1 MKQAYIVI
9 DIGTGNS
16 RVAVVSAAGE
26 ILTIEKENTVLHK
39 DARVPNAEYF
49 DPNQWRTCI
58 FDLIRRV
65 MRKTEKVEIIG
76 VTSVTLRQG
85 IVLIGQDGSSL
96 VGYSNG
102 DRRGQAYM
110 EGRDWDR
117 VMQLTGLSPSAIF
130 SAVKVMGA
138 MRLDPEL
145 IEKTKYYTSIS
156 DWIGYLFTGKCVWEK
171 AQAMQSCLYDIQREA
186 WSQELCDILG
196 LNIAL
201 LPELAEAG
209 TLLGNVTEDIR
220 RELGWTGEVPYI
232 VGTADTQAALEAMQ
246 PELGDVVIVSGTTSP
261 CLKVKN
267 RFTPY
272 PMTWVSPTTQPGRL
286 MLEVNTA
293 SCGIN
298 VQRFKN
304 LMMPDVS
311 YDVLAEDALCRGI
324 PEKSLPGVIAVFS
337 PGLHLDKMTP
347 DGGFVL
353 RSPIA
358 VDLKAYD
365 FFHAMV
371 LNTALSIVMCLERM
385 KTLDGIEKPYLIGC
399 GGGFESPVT
408 GQAVADLIGLPV
420 RIYENYR
427 EAAVF
432 GGYALCCRATGMRI
446 PAWKVLRVLEP
457 HNCEMLEA
465 YYQQWKQARKCFQG
479 LSFEP

>member
-16 RVAVVSAAGE
+16 RVALVSTKGE
-26 ILTIEKENTVLHK
+26 ILAIEKENTILHR
-39 DARVPNAEYF
+39 DTRILSGEYF
-49 DPNQWRTCI
+49 VPDEWKACI
-58 FDLIRRV
+58 FGLIRRA
-65 MRKTEKVEIIG
+65 MQKSRDTQILG

-85 IVLIGQDGSSL
+85 IVLIGKDGSSL

-102 DRRGQAYM
+102 DRRGQPWM
-110 EGRDWDR
+110 EGRNWER
-117 VMQLTGLSPSAIF
+117 VTQITGLTPSAIF

-145 IEKTKYYTSIS
+145 IERTKCYTSIS
-156 DWIGYLFTGKCVWEK
+156 DWIGYLFTGRCVWEK
-171 AQAMQSCLYDIQREA
+171 AQAMQSCLYDIQQEC
-186 WSQELCDILG
+186 WSKELCDLLG
-196 LNIAL
+196 LDIGL

-209 TLLGNVTEDIR
+209 TVLGEVR
-220 RELGWTGEVPYI
+220 REICQELGWNENVPFI
-232 VGTADTQAALEAMQ
+232 VGTADTQAALESIQ

-261 CLKVKN
+261 CLKIKD

-272 PMTWVSPTTQPGRL
+272 PMTWVSPTTQPGKL

-304 LMMPDVS
+304 LMMPQVS
-311 YDVLAEDALCRGI
+311 YDTLTQDAISRGI
-324 PEKSLPGVIAVFS
+324 PESDLPGVIAVFS
-337 PGLHLDKMTP
+337 PGLHLDKITP

-358 VDLKAYD
+358 VDLKASD

-385 KTLDGIEKPYLIGC
+385 KALDGIETDVLIGC
-399 GGGFESPVT
+399 GGGFETPVT
-408 GQAVADLIGLPV
+408 GQSVADLMGLPV

-427 EAAVF
+427 EATVF
-432 GGYALCCRATGMRI
+432 GGFALCCRAAGR
-446 PAWKVLRVLEP
+446 PVPERKVLYQWEP
-457 HNCEMLEA
+457 HPCAGLEN
-465 YYQQWKQARKCFQG
+465 YYRQWKQARTGFQQ
-479 LSFEP
+479 LRFEP